1 MAVCCRAAAEN
12 LMLYRAKEN
21 ACLYGAVK
29 SLDIHLSDHISVT
42 IDRLGNSHL
51 SNEALSVIHEDIMI
65 DILRK
70 AMIRYQEE
78 EAYANLVKRNLI
90 LLDLI
95 RYREILYSQNSN

>member
-1 MAVCCRAAAEN
+1 
-12 LMLYRAKEN
+12 
-21 ACLYGAVK
+21 
-29 SLDIHLSDHISVT
+29 
-42 IDRLGNSHL
+42 
-51 SNEALSVIHEDIMI
+51 MI

-95 RYREILYSQNSN
+95 RYREIFYSQNSN